1 MRWNRPRFHLIA
13 FARTGDACCSRH
25 DGSSWTHHAL
35 ARSRQRETAT
45 MPCGSAEP
53 VFDILMAARAGRQ
66 PWRASHV
73 GSLRIRIHGGTYM
86 TRSIKLSVIV
96 ATAAFATLPFV
107 LPQAANAQT
116 HLYRPRAAIPA
127 AGAAAAARRRVGRSR
142 PRRRSQRLRPV
153 QQQPPPGHG
162 RPGPRRHPEPVRHR
176 PRRRWPAEP
185 VGPQPRQS
193 PSLAALL
200 LSQQKGRPLRGALS
214 LSTSI

>member
-1 MRWNRPRFHLIA
+1 MPRTLA
-13 FARTGDACCSRH
+13 CGMDAATSHSR
-25 DGSSWTHHAL
+25 A
-35 ARSRQRETAT
+35 TA
-45 MPCGSAEP
+45 MPCHAVRAHDAMRAEP

-96 ATAAFATLPFV
+96 ATAALATLPFV

-127 AGAAAAARRRVGRSR
+127 AGAAAAAWRRVGRSR

-153 QQQPPPGHG
+153 QQQPPPRHG
-162 RPGPRRHPEPVRHR
+162 RPGPRRHPEPVRYR

-193 PSLAALL
+193 ACASRLFAKPTKRA
-200 LSQQKGRPLRGALS
+200 PLRGALS
-214 LSTSI
+214 SSTSI